1 MNDLDKQATTNGV
14 TPEGYAEWVADLKQR
29 VRLTQFRAARAAN
42 TEVLHLYWSIG
53 RDILDRQQ
61 RLGWGGKVIDRLAID
76 LKLEFPDQRGWSRS
90 NLHYMRK
97 FAEAWPGTE
106 GFVPQA
112 VGQLPWGHVRVLL
125 DRLSRQSDRKWYAE
139 RAVAEGWSRN
149 VLELCINSGLKERDS
164 AAITNFAGTLEPPDS
179 DLAQQI
185 TKDPYVFE
193 HLALVS
199 RVEERT
205 VEQALM
211 DRLQATLTE
220 FGRGMAFVGR
230 QVRLS
235 VTDSKGATDEV
246 VADLLLF
253 HIPQR
258 RYIVVELKTGRFS
271 PGYVSQLATYV
282 AIVDAQLRDPEY
294 NAPTI
299 GILLCTGKNEELVRY
314 ALGTTSTPMGVA
326 DFRGLPADAQ
336 AALPTPEELQQIV
349 RGEMARRIA
358 ENPD

>member
-258 RYIVVELKTGRFS
+258 RYIVVELKT
-271 PGYVSQLATYV
+271 
-282 AIVDAQLRDPEY
+282 
-294 NAPTI
+294 
-299 GILLCTGKNEELVRY
+299 
-314 ALGTTSTPMGVA
+314 
-326 DFRGLPADAQ
+326 
-336 AALPTPEELQQIV
+336 
-349 RGEMARRIA
+349 
-358 ENPD
+358 